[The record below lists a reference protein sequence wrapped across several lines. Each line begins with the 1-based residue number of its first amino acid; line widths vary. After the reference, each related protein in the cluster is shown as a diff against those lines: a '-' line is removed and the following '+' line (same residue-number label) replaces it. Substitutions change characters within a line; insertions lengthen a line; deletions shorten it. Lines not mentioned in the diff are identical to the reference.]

1 MATTAPRF
9 ALAEIFLTPCQ
20 NDNYVCAYRNSQPRF
35 KCVRCEKQFCTRI
48 QFNRHIYYS
57 HSERSFTCPEPD
69 CCRSFTSRSHLRA
82 HLLTHTPDRPY
93 ACDFEGCTYRARTAG
108 RLFQH
113 KVIHGEGR
121 RFSCDY
127 CDYSATTSSNL
138 RRHARIHAGA
148 RPYLCPHCDH
158 RTSTLDALK
167 KHVLDSGCHPGLPLY
182 VCPWCSETDAGSH
195 TYARSSCVGFNASGL
210 AWRHLTTEH
219 QEKILNS
226 DRFKSLGRSTGNIL
240 LEKTDFFYF
249 LSYLKRDVTRL
260 LGIYCPEVDSTQP
273 PEGVPVRQPAVLSCH
288 RRRKYDTSCN
298 SDKLSKL
305 NHLSEH
311 PVVTASSDSVGKT
324 VERPRTS
331 LLPSVNHQTD
341 IPGSVDDQLISQGS
355 SILTTIGAD
364 FEVPN
369 YTAKMPADNIGA
381 MYHLVQLGSG
391 ALWSRDAFVSCSNK
405 LSD

>member
-1 MATTAPRF
+1 MSSRIC
-9 ALAEIFLTPCQ
+9 EIEKAVPETKCQ
-20 NDNYVCAYRNSQPRF
+20 F
-35 KCVRCEKQFCTRI
+35 
-48 QFNRHIYYS
+48 
-57 HSERSFTCPEPD
+57 
-69 CCRSFTSRSHLRA
+69 
-82 HLLTHTPDRPY
+82 
-93 ACDFEGCTYRARTAG
+93 
-108 RLFQH
+108 
-113 KVIHGEGR
+113 GR

-249 LSYLKRDVTRL
+249 LSYSKRDVTRL

-305 NHLSEH
+305 DHLSEH
-311 PVVTASSDSVGKT
+311 PVVTTSSDGVGKT
-324 VERPRTS
+324 VERSRIS
-331 LLPSVNHQTD
+331 LLPSVNHQAD
-341 IPGSVDDQLISQGS
+341 IPGSADDQLVSQGQLTNLPFS
-355 SILTTIGAD
+355 SLRIACVVLTIVIPSVIVFICAVYETLLTKWIVHD
-364 FEVPN
+364 SFKN
-369 YTAKMPADNIGA
+369 
-381 MYHLVQLGSG
+381 
-391 ALWSRDAFVSCSNK
+391 
-405 LSD
+405 